1 MNRKFHVDINTP
13 GNPGEPVLTA
23 RRVTLR
29 NRFLNALF
37 GKKQQ
42 FVIILPGRMVES
54 FSVKEE
60 VPDDSKSDG

>member
-13 GNPGEPVLTA
+13 GTPGEPVLTA
-23 RRVTLR
+23 RRITLR

-42 FVIILPGRMVES
+42 FVIILPGRMVDS
-54 FSVKEE
+54 FSVKEM
-60 VPDDSKSDG
+60 PDDSKSDG

>member
-13 GNPGEPVLTA
+13 GHPGEPVLTA
-23 RRVTLR
+23 RRITLR

-42 FVIILPGRMVES
+42 FVIILPGRMVDS
-54 FSVKEE
+54 FSVKEM
-60 VPDDSKSDG
+60 PDDSTSDR

>member
-1 MNRKFHVDINTP
+1 MNRKFHVDINMP

-23 RRVTLR
+23 RRITLR

-37 GKKQQ
+37 GKEQQ

-54 FSVKEE
+54 FSVKE
-60 VPDDSKSDG
+60 VPDDSKSNG

>member
-13 GNPGEPVLTA
+13 GNSDEPVVTA
-23 RRVTLR
+23 RRITLR

-42 FVIILPGRMVES
+42 FVIILPGRMVDS
-54 FSVKEE
+54 FSVKE
-60 VPDDSKSDG
+60 VPDDNTSDG